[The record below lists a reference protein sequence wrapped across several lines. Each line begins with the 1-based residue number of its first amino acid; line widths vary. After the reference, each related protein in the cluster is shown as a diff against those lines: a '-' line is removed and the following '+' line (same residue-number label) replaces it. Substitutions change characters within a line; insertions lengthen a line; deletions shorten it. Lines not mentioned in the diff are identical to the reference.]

1 MHILLT
7 DVITCPRCGPEM
19 GLILLADRVEERRVL
34 SGRLGC
40 ANCRETY
47 PISAGAVDLRVAA
60 AGGDGE
66 PPIGVEA
73 GSGDAQEGA
82 VRIAALLGLAQARGT
97 VLVAGPGAALAPA
110 VAALVPE
117 VEVVAFG
124 PPAGAGEEA
133 SGVSRVAGGPALP
146 FRARAFH
153 GVALTGG
160 ADDALLA
167 EGLRVVAPGSRLLV
181 EGAAPGTAERLGAM
195 GAEVL
200 LEEEGVVVA
209 RSRGELVPLRVNA
222 LR

>member
-7 DVITCPRCGPEM
+7 DALTCPRCGPEM

-47 PISAGAVDLRVAA
+47 PIADGGVDLRVAA
-60 AGGDGE
+60 ARDAEASIKG
-66 PPIGVEA
+66 EA

-97 VLVAGPGAALAPA
+97 MLVAGPGAALAPA

-124 PPAGAGEEA
+124 PRAGAGEEA
-133 SGVSRVAGGPALP
+133 PGVSRVAGGPALP
-146 FRARAFH
+146 FRARSFH

-167 EGLRVVAPGSRLLV
+167 EGLRVLVAGSRLLV
-181 EGAAPGTAERLGAM
+181 EGAAPGTAERLGGM

-200 LEEEGVVVA
+200 LEQEGVVVA
-209 RSRGELVPLRVNA
+209 RARGELVPLRVNA

>member
-1 MHILLT
+1 
-7 DVITCPRCGPEM
+7 
-19 GLILLADRVEERRVL
+19 
-34 SGRLGC
+34 
-40 ANCRETY
+40 
-47 PISAGAVDLRVAA
+47 
-60 AGGDGE
+60 
-66 PPIGVEA
+66 
-73 GSGDAQEGA
+73 
-82 VRIAALLGLAQARGT
+82 ALLGLAQARGT